1 MSSPAAPAAPAAPDL
16 RPATRPPLR
25 VLVCDDNAISQKVA
39 ARLLQQLGCQTDVA
53 ASGREALARLDAQPY
68 DLIFMDVM
76 MPEMDGLQ
84 ATREIRL
91 RQKDV
96 ARHPNYASPIAIV
109 AMTAGA
115 MSDDRERCSDAGMDD
130 YLAKPVRLEGV
141 RSMIERWGAPPAAEV
156 TASAPAPPVAPGA
169 GDNAAIATTPPVD
182 LARLRELTDDT
193 PAGVAELVDLY
204 LEQTT
209 TQMGQ
214 LAEAIRTGQADSV
227 RRVAHSSAGS
237 SATCGVTELVPL
249 LRQLE
254 HLGREQNL
262 AGAESLLD
270 AAEREFARVRSFLT
284 PYTGSANQQASGN

>member
-1 MSSPAAPAAPAAPDL
+1 MSSPAAPAAPAAPDPC
-16 RPATRPPLR
+16 PATGRPLR

-39 ARLLQQLGCQTDVA
+39 ARLLQQLGCQVAVA
-53 ASGREALARLDAQPY
+53 ASGREALARLEENPC

-76 MPEMDGLQ
+76 MPEMDGLE

-96 ARHPNYASPIAIV
+96 ARYPNYTSRIAIV

-115 MSDDRERCSDAGMDD
+115 MSDDREKCFEAGMDD

-141 RSMIERWGAPPAAEV
+141 RSMVERWGAPPVVEVAASTQTSV
-156 TASAPAPPVAPGA
+156 APPGPADSPA
-169 GDNAAIATTPPVD
+169 EATTPPVD

-209 TQMGQ
+209 TQMEQ

-249 LRQLE
+249 LRQME

-262 AGAESLLD
+262 AGAEQLLD
-270 AAEREFARVRSFLT
+270 AAEREFARVRSFLA
-284 PYTGSANQQASGN
+284 PYTGSATGLAS